1 MISKTKRVKTE
12 KSARN
17 ANAKKKKKKKK
28 KVCAGFGY
36 AYSKKKAV
44 KTAKKDGRES
54 RK

>member
-17 ANAKKKKKKKK
+17 ASAKKKKKK